1 MSRKNK
7 GRRLTSVSAGA
18 ELVLHVI
25 LGLFALCCVIPFVF
39 VVIISFSSEESIRT
53 IGYSFIPQE
62 WSLETYRYAF
72 EKLPQI
78 WRSFFNSIFITV
90 VGTLLS
96 TDRPVAVSRAWYLG
110 QANRSCGGIGADAAS
125 CACHRGSL
133 WRR

>member
-18 ELVLHVI
+18 ELILHVI

-96 TDRPVAVSRAWYLG
+96 KIGRA
-110 QANRSCGGIGADAAS
+110 
-125 CACHRGSL
+125 HV
-133 WRR
+133 